1 MNLPNT
7 LIEELKGYLQ
17 QRVDMGDLEAK
28 ILLTQLKQQASSPET
43 VQGQLMYSLSPEEG
57 SLGC

>member
-28 ILLTQLKQQASSPET
+28 ILLTQLKQMGSSPDT